1 MSLLMSSIMSSIKS
15 VLFFSF
21 GDLCFPMS
29 FFLAFGDVRC
39 YFLKWLHLYLFL
51 CIPFFYEMTGK
62 SSWQFP
68 GCRARGSWSWTTGV
82 WILAVPPAHARVL
95 SCSVVS
101 YSVTLLD
108 CSPPGSSVYGIF
120 QARILEWV
128 AVSSSRASSWSR
140 DQACVSCV
148 SCLAGKFI
156 THKPA
161 TSSETLIQFLH
172 LFSGDSHAHLTALL
186 GRLCSYM

>member
-68 GCRARGSWSWTTGV
+68 GCRACGSWSWTTGV
-82 WILAVPPAHARVL
+82 WILAVPPARARVL

-101 YSVTLLD
+101 YSLWLFWTVAHQVPLSMGFFRQEYWSGLPFP
-108 CSPPGSSVYGIF
+108 PPGHLPDPGIKPVSPVSPAL
-120 QARILEWV
+120 QANSLP
-128 AVSSSRASSWSR
+128 AS
-140 DQACVSCV
+140 
-148 SCLAGKFI
+148 LP
-156 THKPA
+156 PA
-161 TSSETLIQFLH
+161 QKH
-172 LFSGDSHAHLTALL
+172 
-186 GRLCSYM
+186 